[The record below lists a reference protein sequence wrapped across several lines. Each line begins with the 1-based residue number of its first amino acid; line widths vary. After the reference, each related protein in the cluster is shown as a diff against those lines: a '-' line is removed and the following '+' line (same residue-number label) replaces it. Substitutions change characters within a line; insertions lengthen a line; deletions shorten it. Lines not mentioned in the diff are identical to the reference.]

1 MFTFQ
6 FAMSSLDRLLDTMDG
21 LMDEFNNSTATT
33 EMRLKAENNLLRME
47 LDIEKQVSRNHEK
60 MLHFYDVRVHE
71 LDDKVDALETELEVK
86 LHEIQELQE
95 KLEQEKRERL
105 MSEWVCSTWEEYEAL
120 DAQIEDLEMDYQRE
134 TKRLRSRYED

>member
-1 MFTFQ
+1 
-6 FAMSSLDRLLDTMDG
+6 
-21 LMDEFNNSTATT
+21 MDEFNNSTATT

-105 MSEWVCSTWEEYEAL
+105 MSEWVCSTWQEYEAL

-134 TKRLRSRYED
+134 TKRLRSRYEE

>member
-134 TKRLRSRYED
+134 TKRLCSRYEE

>member
-105 MSEWVCSTWEEYEAL
+105 MSEWVCSTWQEYEAL

-134 TKRLRSRYED
+134 TKRLRSRYEE

>member
-134 TKRLRSRYED
+134 TKRLRSRYEE

>member
-1 MFTFQ
+1 
-6 FAMSSLDRLLDTMDG
+6 MSSLDHLLDEMDG
-21 LMDEFNNSTATT
+21 LMEEYNNPTT
-33 EMRLKAENNLLRME
+33 PLHLKLKAENNLLRME
-47 LDIEKQVSRNHEK
+47 LELEKAVSRNHEK
-60 MLHFYDVRVHE
+60 MLHFYDIRVHE

-86 LHEIQELQE
+86 LHEIHELQE

-134 TKRLRSRYED
+134 TKRLRSRYEE

>member
-1 MFTFQ
+1 
-6 FAMSSLDRLLDTMDG
+6 MSSLDHLLDEMDG
-21 LMDEFNNSTATT
+21 LMEEYNNPTT
-33 EMRLKAENNLLRME
+33 PLHLKLKAENNLLRME
-47 LDIEKQVSRNHEK
+47 LELEKAVSRNHEK
-60 MLHFYDVRVHE
+60 MLHFYDIRVHE

-120 DAQIEDLEMDYQRE
+120 DAQIEDFEMDYQRE
-134 TKRLRSRYED
+134 TKRLRSRYEE

>member
-1 MFTFQ
+1 MITFQ